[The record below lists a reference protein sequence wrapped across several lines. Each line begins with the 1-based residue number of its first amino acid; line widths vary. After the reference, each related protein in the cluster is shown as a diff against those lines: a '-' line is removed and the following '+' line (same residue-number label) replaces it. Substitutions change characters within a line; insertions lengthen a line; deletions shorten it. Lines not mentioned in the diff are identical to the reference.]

1 MARRIPVGWLF
12 ILPTIIFLLIMTIF
26 PLIWSLALAFCSWKL
41 AKGGIESHPEFIG
54 LGNFLEA
61 INSDRRY
68 WNAMGYTWLYTAVA
82 VTVEFLIGLGL
93 AILLSF
99 KEFRGRRFFRVAY
112 LVPMACPPLG
122 VAFMWRLLL
131 HEDVGVLNKIL
142 MAIGLGR
149 MRWMTDPWTARF
161 ALIMVDIWQWTPFM
175 FLALLAALQA
185 LPVEPYEA
193 ALIDGASRWQIL
205 RYITLPML
213 KPVITT
219 ILLLR
224 TIDCLKLFDYV
235 YGITRGG
242 PGLSTESASYYIY
255 LVGLSYFDF
264 GYASALSYILLVMM
278 LALSMMLILRLRRGM

>member
-26 PLIWSLALAFCSWKL
+26 PLIWSLGLAFCSWKL

-61 INSDRRY
+61 INGDKRY
-68 WNAMGYTWLYTAVA
+68 WNAMGYTWMYTAVA
-82 VTVEFLIGLGL
+82 VTVEFLLGLGL

-99 KEFRGRRFFRVAY
+99 KDFRGRKFFRVVY

-122 VAFMWRLLL
+122 VAFMWRLLF
-131 HEDVGVLNKIL
+131 HEDVGILNRIL
-142 MAIGLGR
+142 TAMGLGR
-149 MRWMTDPWTARF
+149 IRWMTDPWTARF
-161 ALIMVDIWQWTPFM
+161 ALIMVDVWQWTPFM
-175 FLALLAALQA
+175 FLALLAALQS

-224 TIDCLKLFDYV
+224 TIDCLRLFDYI

-264 GYASALSYILLVMM
+264 GYSSALSYILLIMM
-278 LALSMMLILRLRRGM
+278 LALSMVLILRLRRGL